1 MSRHWFSVVGDHR
14 LASGKVTEG
23 QIFRQRATVELGR
36 DSGIGEHGLDLRAEK
51 KHAPV
56 PSVVE
61 GLDAETISRS
71 EKHTLAT
78 IPDCKGKHAA
88 QMLDAIAAIFLIEV
102 DDGFGI
108 AVGAIAVSAGL
119 KRGAQLGMV
128 VDFSVEDD
136 PNILVLVGE
145 RLVPGL
151 DVNDA
156 QPPHGQADIFFDE
169 KTVDRKS
176 TRLNSS

>member
-1 MSRHWFSVVGDHR
+1 MSRHQLPDSREHR
-14 LASGKVTEG
+14 LGSGNVTEG

-36 DSGIGEHGLDLRAEK
+36 DSGIGEDGLDL
-51 KHAPV
+51 
-56 PSVVE
+56 
-61 GLDAETISRS
+61 ETISRS

-128 VDFSVEDD
+128 VD
-136 PNILVLVGE
+136 
-145 RLVPGL
+145 
-151 DVNDA
+151 
-156 QPPHGQADIFFDE
+156 
-169 KTVDRKS
+169 
-176 TRLNSS
+176 